1 MARNWFLPLA
11 AAFGFVFLY
20 APILSL
26 VIFSFNDSRLVT
38 VWGGFSTRWYG
49 QLFNDAQILG
59 AAWISLKVAF
69 WSACLATIIGT
80 LGAFVLTRMPSFW
93 GRLLLMAMLTAPLVM
108 PEVITGLS
116 LLLMFV
122 ATEQVFNSFWL
133 TQGLFPSRGVLTVI
147 IAHTTFCAAFVAV
160 IAQSRLRDMDDSLEE
175 AARDLGAGPVR
186 VFFDVTLPVIAPAL
200 VSGWL
205 LAFTLSLD
213 DLVIASFTSGP
224 GASTLPMVIFSK
236 VRLGVSPDV
245 NALATII
252 IGVVTVAV
260 VIAGVLLRRQARQ
273 RG

>member
-1 MARNWFLPLA
+1 MARNWVLPIA
-11 AAFGFVFLY
+11 AALGFVFLY

-26 VIFSFNDSRLVT
+26 VVFSFNDSQLVT

-49 QLFNDAQILG
+49 ELFSDAQILG

-122 ATEQVFNSFWL
+122 ATEQLFDSFWL
-133 TQGLFPSRGVLTVI
+133 TEGLFPSRGVLTVI
-147 IAHTTFCAAFVAV
+147 VAHTTFCSAFVAV

-252 IGVVTVAV
+252 IAVVTVAV
-260 VIAGVLLRRQARQ
+260 VIAGLMLRRQARQ
-273 RG
+273 GR